1 MKRAFVLGNGK
12 SRLAINC
19 SQLKKYGT
27 VYACNAI
34 YRDFLPDHL
43 VAVDVKMVLE
53 LIQNNVL
60 EQVPVYTNF
69 NNRFKDTANLNIFK
83 PGKGWSS
90 GPTALWLASTHTYDE
105 IYILGFDY
113 QGLEN
118 NKKVNNVYAD
128 TPNYKRSSDPAT
140 FFGNWLRQTEMVVK
154 EFAGVKYYRVNDTE
168 TFDPG
173 FKMSNLVNIDY
184 ATFLNQI
191 NYKTD
196 DF

>member
-1 MKRAFVLGNGK
+1 MKRAFVLGNGR
-12 SRLAINC
+12 SRLSIDC
-19 SQLKKYGT
+19 SKLKHYGT

-83 PGKGWSS
+83 PSKGWSS
-90 GPTALWLASTHTYDE
+90 GPTALWLASTHVYDE

-128 TPNYKRSSDPAT
+128 TPNYKRSTDPAT

-154 EFAGVKYYRVNDTE
+154 EFAGVKYYRVSNTE

-173 FKMSNLVNIDY
+173 FNISNLVNIDY
-184 ATFLNQI
+184 NTFLNQI